1 MNKILFGLV
10 LFVSF
15 TTFAQISISN
25 TSQVTIGE
33 IRKIGFPVAT
43 LEQQITN
50 TDTSYTLRYRDMQEW
65 DADKYYSIKFKASQ
79 PELQQLYQAFA
90 SVHDEKNLKNKDYA
104 LQITLGNTPI
114 TIKNYKYSGVTMC
127 EVRTP
132 DGYFQLTKGQVP
144 KLFGKG

>member
-1 MNKILFGLV
+1 MKKILSI
-10 LFVSF
+10 LFIIFSVSS
-15 TTFAQISISN
+15 FAQVSISN

-33 IRKIGFPVAT
+33 IRKLGFPVAT
-43 LEQQITN
+43 LQQQITN
-50 TDTSYTLRYRDMQEW
+50 SDTSFTLRYRDMQEW
-65 DADKYYSIKFKASQ
+65 DADKYYSIQFKAS
-79 PELQQLYQAFA
+79 PLELQQLYQAFA

-132 DGYFQLTKGQVP
+132 NGYFQLTKGQVP
-144 KLFGKG
+144 KLFGKD